1 MERLPAEASCEGD
14 RKLSLFGRAKHVR
27 EAWKNHQKE
36 VKKEKMKQSIRLVGP
51 ADAMDIAGYIKCAID
66 GRSSGD
72 SGVAERWLAG
82 GDAKGA

>member
-1 MERLPAEASCEGD
+1 MDQLPAEVACEGD
-14 RKLSLFGRAKHVR
+14 RKLGLFERAKLVH
-27 EAWKNHQKE
+27 EGWKSHQKE

-51 ADAMDIAGYIKCAID
+51 ADANDIAGYIKCAVD

-82 GDAKGA
+82 GDAYGE

>member
-1 MERLPAEASCEGD
+1 MG
-14 RKLSLFGRAKHVR
+14 LFERAKHVR
-27 EAWKNHQKE
+27 EAWKMHQKE

-51 ADAMDIAGYIKCAID
+51 ADAQDIAGYIKCAVD

-82 GDAKGA
+82 GGAYGK